1 MIKTIFTMYITMMPV
16 ILAGVSNMV
25 VVKQKWFKNIAK
37 PMDNGKVLKDGK
49 RILGNNK
56 TWLGFFTMVVCSI
69 ITHLAWGFLCK
80 ISDGLYAMNQLYLY
94 YDNTLLYNLLVGAVM
109 GVAYMLFE
117 LPNSFIKRRLEI
129 PDGKTERGVK
139 GKIFFVIDQLDSMFG
154 VILVLVV
161 VSKISLLQYINYVLL
176 GGLTHICVNL
186 VLYKLKIRRNL

>member
-1 MIKTIFTMYITMMPV
+1 
-16 ILAGVSNMV
+16 
-25 VVKQKWFKNIAK
+25 
-37 PMDNGKVLKDGK
+37 
-49 RILGNNK
+49 
-56 TWLGFFTMVVCSI
+56 
-69 ITHLAWGFLCK
+69 
-80 ISDGLYAMNQLYLY
+80 
-94 YDNTLLYNLLVGAVM
+94 VGTVM

>member
-1 MIKTIFTMYITMMPV
+1 MIKTICTMYITMMPV

-25 VVKQKWFKNIAK
+25 VVKQKWFKKIAK
-37 PMDNGKVLKDGK
+37 PMDNGKMLKDGK

-56 TWLGFFTMVVCSI
+56 TWFGFFTMIVCSI
-69 ITHLAWGFLCK
+69 ITHFVWGFFCK
-80 ISDGLYAMNQLYLY
+80 ISVSFHSMNQLYLY
-94 YDNTLLYNLLVGAVM
+94 HDNTLWYNAVVGAVM
-109 GVAYMLFE
+109 GIAYMLFE

-129 PDGKTERGVK
+129 PDGKTEKGVK

-154 VILVLVV
+154 VILVLAA

-186 VLYKLKIRRNL
+186 ILYKLKIRRNL

>member
-1 MIKTIFTMYITMMPV
+1 MIKTICTMYITMMPV

-25 VVKQKWFKNIAK
+25 VVKQKWFKNRAK

-56 TWLGFFTMVVCSI
+56 TWLGFFTMIICSI
-69 ITHLAWGFLCK
+69 ITHLVWALICK
-80 ISDGLYAMNQLYLY
+80 MSDSLYAMNQLYLY
-94 YDNTLLYNLLVGAVM
+94 YDNTLFYNLLVGTVM

>member
-69 ITHLAWGFLCK
+69 ITHLAWGLLCK

-139 GKIFFVIDQLDSMFG
+139 GKIFFV
-154 VILVLVV
+154 
-161 VSKISLLQYINYVLL
+161 
-176 GGLTHICVNL
+176 
-186 VLYKLKIRRNL
+186 

>member
-1 MIKTIFTMYITMMPV
+1 MIKMICTMYITMMPV

-37 PMDNGKVLKDGK
+37 PMDKGKVLKDGK
-49 RILGNNK
+49 RMLGNNK
-56 TWLGFFTMVVCSI
+56 TWLGFLTMVICSI
-69 ITHLAWGFLCK
+69 ITHLVWGLFCEVF
-80 ISDGLYAMNQLYLY
+80 DVVYDMNQLYLY
-94 YDNTLLYNLLVGAVM
+94 YDNTVMYNILVGIAM

-161 VSKISLLQYINYVLL
+161 VSKINLLQYINYVLL

-186 VLYKLKIRRNL
+186 ILYKLKIRRNL

>member
-1 MIKTIFTMYITMMPV
+1 MIKTICTMYITMMPV

-56 TWLGFFTMVVCSI
+56 TWLGFFSMVVCSI
-69 ITHLAWGFLCK
+69 ITHLAWGLLCK

>member
-69 ITHLAWGFLCK
+69 ITHLAWGLLCK

-94 YDNTLLYNLLVGAVM
+94 YDNSLLYNLLVGAVM